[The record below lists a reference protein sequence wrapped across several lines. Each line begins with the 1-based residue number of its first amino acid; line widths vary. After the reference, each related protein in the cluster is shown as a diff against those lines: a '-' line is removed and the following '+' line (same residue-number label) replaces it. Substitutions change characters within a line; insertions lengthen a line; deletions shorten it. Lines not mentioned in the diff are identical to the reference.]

1 MKEHTTSD
9 TARHESTRAGLLLE
23 EGFRLM
29 RSASSFQQNQAGPV
43 SASTSCHQ
51 TCHHADEKG
60 ESNSTCRPDQI
71 ENNVFGV
78 QLGQALNAFQAACE
92 APDATEDIRS
102 KAQTAIALIRQ
113 IHSFVNTDLMNP

>member
-1 MKEHTTSD
+1 MKEPTISD
-9 TARHESTRAGLLLE
+9 TTRHESTRAGLLLE

-29 RSASSFQQNQAGPV
+29 RSARSCQQNQADPL

-78 QLGQALNAFQAACE
+78 HLGQALNAFQAACE
-92 APDATEDIRS
+92 APDATEEIRS

-113 IHSFVNTDLMNP
+113 IHSFVNTDLMKP

>member
-9 TARHESTRAGLLLE
+9 TTRHDSTRAGLLLE

-29 RSASSFQQNQAGPV
+29 RSARSCQQNQADPV

-51 TCHHADEKG
+51 TCHQADEKG
-60 ESNSTCRPDQI
+60 YRPDQI
-71 ENNVFGV
+71 DNNVFGV

-92 APDATEDIRS
+92 APDATEEIRA

>member
-1 MKEHTTSD
+1 MKEPTISD
-9 TARHESTRAGLLLE
+9 TTRHESTRAGLLLE

-29 RSASSFQQNQAGPV
+29 RSARSFQQNQADPA
-43 SASTSCHQ
+43 SASASCHQ

-60 ESNSTCRPDQI
+60 ESNSTSRPDQI

>member
-1 MKEHTTSD
+1 MKDTTISD
-9 TARHESTRAGLLLE
+9 TTRHESTRAGLLLE

-29 RSASSFQQNQAGPV
+29 RSARSFQQNQAGP
-43 SASTSCHQ
+43 ASTSTSYHQ

-60 ESNSTCRPDQI
+60 ESNSTYRPDQI

>member
-1 MKEHTTSD
+1 MKDTTISD
-9 TARHESTRAGLLLE
+9 TTRHESTRAGLLLE

-29 RSASSFQQNQAGPV
+29 RSARSCQQNQADPA

-78 QLGQALNAFQAACE
+78 QLGQALNAFQAARE

>member
-1 MKEHTTSD
+1 MKEPTISD
-9 TARHESTRAGLLLE
+9 TTRHESTRAGLLLE

-29 RSASSFQQNQAGPV
+29 RSARSFQQNQADPL

-51 TCHHADEKG
+51 TCHQADEKG
-60 ESNSTCRPDQI
+60 ESISTCRPDQI

>member
-1 MKEHTTSD
+1 MKEPTISD
-9 TARHESTRAGLLLE
+9 TTRHESTRAGLLLE

-29 RSASSFQQNQAGPV
+29 RSARSFQQNQADPL

-60 ESNSTCRPDQI
+60 ESNSTYRPDQI

-92 APDATEDIRS
+92 APDATEEIRS